1 MAGILIVDDDPTIR
15 SMFARALANLAEIE
29 LAANGGEALRMLGTK
44 KYALVLLDLHMPMID
59 GFAVLQTLSSKPGPN
74 KDTPVYVVTA
84 DVSDQARVRAL
95 KRHAVF
101 FLTKPVPLATL
112 TALVDSTLKKAAAR
126 APREEPGAGEPHPA
140 AVPAGAKKPG
150 V

>member
-29 LAANGGEALRMLGTK
+29 VAANGGEALRMLGTK
-44 KYALVLLDLHMPMID
+44 KYALVLLDLHMPLID
-59 GFAVLQTLSSKPGPN
+59 GFAVLHTLSTKPGPN

-101 FLTKPVPLATL
+101 FLTKPVPIATL
-112 TALVDSTLKKAAAR
+112 TALVDSALKKAVVR
-126 APREEPGAGEPHPA
+126 AQREVKDGEPGAASSPT
-140 AVPAGAKKPG
+140 AKKPG
-150 V
+150 A